1 MLDNTAIFNIITE
14 TLGCEAE
21 KVAPTA
27 NLNTDLGADSLALV
41 ELTMALEDATGITFE
56 EEAMSQVHTVQ
67 DILDYLASRKA

>member
-21 KVAPTA
+21 KVVPAA